1 MEEITNGIIV
11 TYHSMKMD
19 VYPTTTKLQLQ
30 LALME
35 IVSNFDFIESI
46 YETTIKGLESNEKD
60 VLNNENDYNRPP
72 YGSIPFVNTS
82 IPVKTE
88 NALMDE
94 YTYQDSLDSIKNLV
108 SHGWTQ
114 TAISNY
120 LTDNDYPTSKGGKWH
135 SGTVCYLIKKHGWKQ

>member
-1 MEEITNGIIV
+1 
-11 TYHSMKMD
+11 MKME
-19 VYPTTTKLQLQ
+19 VYPTETKLQLQ
-30 LALME
+30 LALMQ
-35 IVSNFDFIESI
+35 IVSNFDFIDSI
-46 YETTIKGLESNEKD
+46 YEANIKGLESNKKD
-60 VLNNENDYNRPP
+60 VLKNEKDFLTNENDYNIPP
-72 YGSIPFVNTS
+72 YGSIPLKNTYGS

-114 TAISNY
+114 SRISKY
-120 LTDNDYPTSKGGKWH
+120 LTDKDYPTSKGGKWH